1 MQETAAKRPV
11 AFHVI
16 AKPVGP
22 VCNLACRYCFYL
34 EKTKLYPEEN
44 GFAAWS
50 MREDVLES
58 FIRQYI
64 EAQEVPVVN
73 FAWQGGEPTLP
84 GLDFFTRVVEL
95 QKRYS
100 GGKRIENGLQT
111 NGVLLD
117 DRWCEFL
124 AGNRFLV
131 GLSIDG
137 PAELHDNY
145 RVDRAG
151 GPTFEAVIRAIAL
164 LKKHAVEFNTLTV
177 VQRYNADKPLEV
189 YRFLRESGSGFMQF
203 IPGVARCAQDATPDG
218 LALVSPDCSA
228 PAGVTKWSVGPLQYG
243 SFLCAVFDEWV
254 RRDVGRCFVQLFDVA
269 LESWC
274 GVEPGLCVYRR
285 TCGEAMAI
293 EHNGDIYSCDHY
305 VYPAN
310 RLGNVTEQS
319 LAAMAA
325 SAQQREFGENKMNGL
340 PRYCRECEVLFA
352 CNGECPKNRFVT
364 TPDGER
370 GLNYLC
376 AGLRRF
382 FNHVDPF
389 MRFMAKELRAKSPP
403 ANVMSWVRE
412 QERSSRRVGRP
423 GRNDPCP
430 CGSGR
435 KYKKCCGGR
444 AQPACRN

>member
-1 MQETAAKRPV
+1 MQETAAERPV

-34 EKTKLYPEEN
+34 EKTKLYPEED

-64 EAQEVPVVN
+64 EAQEVPVVS

-137 PAELHDNY
+137 PAELHDIY
-145 RVDRAG
+145 RVDRGG

-243 SFLCAVFDEWV
+243 NFLCAVFDEWV